1 MGHMVVELKIVVD
14 NRVICMIQLEQVLQ
28 SSCSLFM
35 SRLNRVDH
43 DRLQIDRCPGVA
55 SQEAGQTKGVR
66 GRGE

>member
-1 MGHMVVELKIVVD
+1 MGHVVVKLKIVVD

-35 SRLNRVDH
+35 SRLNRVDR
-43 DRLQIDRCPGVA
+43 DRLQIDPCPRVA

-66 GRGE
+66 EGGE